1 MAAVTPTDF
10 EQYMV
15 ELINRARA
23 NPAAEAA
30 RLNVD
35 LNEGL
40 APGTI
45 TTDPKQPLAI
55 NMYLTDAARS
65 QAQWLVANST
75 FSHSGPG
82 GNSPSDRMLASGW
95 QTSGSTYTLENAA
108 LTLNLFQ
115 GDFTSLINKQHQLM
129 FNDSTNPDGGRGHRL
144 QMLSAQTK
152 EIGSGIAAGSF
163 SYGGGTYQAFLSVQ
177 DFGATGTNSFLTG
190 VAYTDAVVKDQF
202 YTPGE
207 GMGSVTVKAVR
218 NSDGATFSVQTLS
231 SGGYSLALPTGTY
244 TVTAT
249 GGSLGGVVTYNNVT
263 ISDQNVK
270 RDFTPAMAVVPPDP
284 PSPDP
289 DPAPQPP
296 PPPTPPAFATLT
308 SGKLSILG
316 TSGDDI
322 ISITLS
328 SGTYTVTRGG
338 ADPQTALTFTASSVT
353 SIEVTC
359 DDGNDTFT
367 AGPGVGP
374 VYVNGGLGN
383 DTITGGDFNDTLTGA
398 AGRDLIHGGGGDDRV
413 SGGTSNDT
421 LYGDDG
427 NDRIYGDDGGD
438 AMYGGLGVDH
448 LWGGDGNDWLDGGSS
463 NDKLYGEAGND
474 TLYGQKGNDL
484 LDGGDG
490 IDWSDFRAG
499 DSKNALES

>member
-10 EQYMV
+10 EQYMI
-15 ELINRARA
+15 ELINRARV

-30 RLNVD
+30 RVGID

-45 TTDPKQPLAI
+45 TTDPKQPLAV
-55 NMYLTDAARS
+55 NMNLTDAARS

-82 GNSPSDRMLASGW
+82 GNSPADRMLASGW
-95 QTSGSTYTLENAA
+95 QTSGTTVTLENAA
-108 LTLNLFQ
+108 LSLNLFQ
-115 GDFTSLINKQHQLM
+115 GDFTALLNNQHQLM
-129 FNDSTNPDGGRGHRL
+129 FNDKTNPDGGRGHRL
-144 QMLSAQTK
+144 QMLSPLTK
-152 EIGSGIAAGSF
+152 EVGSGIATGAY

-177 DFGATGTNSFLTG
+177 DFGVTGTNSFLTG
-190 VAYTDAVVKDQF
+190 VAYTDTVVKDQF

-218 NSDGATFSVQTLS
+218 NSDGATFSVQTMS
-231 SGGYSLALPTGTY
+231 SGGYSLALPAGTY

-249 GGSLGGVVTYNNVT
+249 GGSLGGVVNYDNVT

-270 RDFTPAMAVVPPDP
+270 RDFTPAMAVTPPPDP
-284 PSPDP
+284 
-289 DPAPQPP
+289 PQPP

-316 TSGDDI
+316 TSGNDT

-338 ADPQTALTFTASSVT
+338 SDPQTALTFTASNVT
-353 SIEVTC
+353 SIEVDC
-359 DDGNDTFT
+359 GDGDDTFT
-367 AGPGVGP
+367 AGAGVGP

-398 AGRDLIHGGGGDDRV
+398 AGRDLIHGGGGDDRIN
-413 SGGTSNDT
+413 GGTGNDV

-438 AMYGGLGVDH
+438 AIYGGLGVDH

-490 IDWSDFRAG
+490 IDWADFRTG
-499 DSKNALES
+499 DFKSAVEDLL